1 MNDIDKKRRE
11 LGMTVKELACAIEV
25 SPDTMRSW
33 IDGKSEQSPDYMDR
47 IARLGV
53 DFPLSRDPSIPPSFT
68 FADLFAGIGGIRIPF
83 QELGGECV
91 FSSEWDPHAQRTYF
105 MNFGDVPV
113 GDIRNVDS
121 KDIPDF
127 DVLLAGFPCQPF
139 SIAGVSK
146 KRSMGRP
153 TGFED
158 KTQGTLF
165 FEVAR
170 IIRDKRPRAF
180 LLENVKNLISHDKGN
195 TFKTIVMTL
204 ERELG
209 YKIRYRV
216 LDASQWSCQHRERI
230 YIVGFREDTDFTFE
244 DLDVPEIR
252 TRTLSDIL
260 QSDVDDRYTLSNRL
274 WETLQRHAEKHR
286 ERGNGFGYGLTP
298 LDSTTRTLS
307 ARYHKDGSEILVP
320 QDGRNPRRLTPR
332 ECARLQGFPDS
343 FIIPV
348 TDTQAYREFGNSVS
362 IPVVRSVAKRMVEFL

>member
-47 IARLGV
+47 IARLGF

-230 YIVGFREDTDFTFE
+230 YIVGFRDGTDFTFE

-252 TRTLSDIL
+252 TRMLSDIL

-320 QDGRNPRRLTPR
+320 QGGRNPRRLTPR